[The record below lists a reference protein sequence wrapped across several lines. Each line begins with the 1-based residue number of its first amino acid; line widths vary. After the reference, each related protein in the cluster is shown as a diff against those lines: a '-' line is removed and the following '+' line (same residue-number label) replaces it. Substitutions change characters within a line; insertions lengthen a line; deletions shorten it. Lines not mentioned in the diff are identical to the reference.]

1 MQQEPRLFAIG
12 GGGATYGSDP
22 ALEAALLA
30 LVGSPARVGYLGVA
44 SKDDP
49 GRIANVH
56 TSFGALGAQVL
67 PLPMA
72 QSLAD
77 FAGALRVLDILYV
90 GGGHT
95 PGLVAHLRESG
106 KGEVALAAA
115 RCGLV
120 LAGVSAGAVC
130 WFDFGLFDRNGRG
143 LAPLP
148 ALGAIPGC
156 LCPHFDSDF
165 ERRAAFPRQIAE
177 GQLPS
182 GHAID
187 DGAALVFQ
195 GGQVIAAYSAR
206 PGAGGYVLGADGGV
220 TPIVCL

>member
-1 MQQEPRLFAIG
+1 MHQEPRLFAIG
-12 GGGATYGSDP
+12 GGGATYGTDP
-22 ALEAALLA
+22 ALESALLA
-30 LVGSPARVGYLGVA
+30 LVGRPARVGYLGVA

-49 GRIANVH
+49 RRIANVH

-67 PLPMA
+67 PLPMD
-72 QSLAD
+72 QSLTD
-77 FAGALRVLDILYV
+77 FTLVLEALDILYV

-106 KGEVALAAA
+106 KGEAALAAA

-130 WFDFGLFDRNGRG
+130 WFDFGLFDRHGRG
-143 LAPLP
+143 LEPLP
-148 ALGAIPGC
+148 ALGVVPGC
-156 LCPHFDSDF
+156 LCPHFDSDL
-165 ERRAAFPRQIAE
+165 ERRATFPRQIAE
-177 GQLPS
+177 GHLPR

-195 GGQVIAAYSAR
+195 GGRVIGAHSAR
-206 PGAGGYVLGADGGV
+206 PGAGGYVLGSDGSV
-220 TPIVCL
+220 SPIVCR